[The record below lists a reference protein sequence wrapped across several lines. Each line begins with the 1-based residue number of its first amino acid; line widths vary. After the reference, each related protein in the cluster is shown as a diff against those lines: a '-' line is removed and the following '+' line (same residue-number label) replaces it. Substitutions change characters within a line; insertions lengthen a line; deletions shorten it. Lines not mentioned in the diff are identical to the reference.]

1 MIARYF
7 TSILFILF
15 FVFLICVEAN
25 DKNEDEN
32 NAQHVFLTDMTTTHH
47 ALPYLNADQ
56 CMLRP
61 GQKEHGSYGLIFFRP
76 NFYLCDKLLICYP
89 SQLSGNN
96 TRNGIIASIPYRLRD
111 YEQNIVTNSCEVK
124 RKEFC
129 DNAKNKHLCSLGQ
142 PASTIWHGIMLSTEY
157 FYNVRVFVTTILL
170 SISKQKLY
178 FQLKY
183 EKTKIILGDDYLF
196 AHEYL
201 SNITK
206 GLYLHKYSGLWTLG
220 LDMLPSEA
228 QRYLH
233 LFVYRDCGC
242 TINVWFKNPTT
253 PDSLIPKSPNISQTI
268 GKGLLFKDK
277 DCTKRYTNKSIHEL
291 GTIEDGEKI
300 VRFALWTGNEGKEG
314 TIELFDS
321 KDDALLK
328 IHFNGYLIEFDHH
341 GDKRNKEFS
350 KNLLSIGA
358 RIDITIRLSKYYVW
372 ALFQSDVFDNFVEKF
387 WPKEWWKGNFLFK
400 SEVKMSIFGDFLMV
414 TPLFIQT
421 LEMEE
426 TNYCPDQEYC
436 TKKIIQKELFEKGKP
451 FMCELIFTE
460 DGDNIQT
467 IDTKINDIMLNDT
480 RVINDYQIMAVNR
493 ITLEGGIQLLHY
505 NVKDVETLNYP
516 FYRRELKELKNN
528 GTIVCFE
535 GFISV
540 EEKFESNIITFAV
553 SLIHATHIK
562 YDTSSLNVLAIML
575 SIDPGYYKSL
585 GKNFVYVEGMT
596 NMSFFSLS
604 SDFGDNMEIT
614 RPIPIGTGVPIV
626 MLINSHNDY
635 YNISIN
641 GGDYIHYPHL
651 VPSWAVN
658 RVEASFI

>member
-1 MIARYF
+1 
-7 TSILFILF
+7 
-15 FVFLICVEAN
+15 
-25 DKNEDEN
+25 
-32 NAQHVFLTDMTTTHH
+32 MTTTHH

-170 SISKQKLY
+170 SISKQKYTINNTLHFNIEFGEKSDVFTY
-178 FQLKY
+178 AYKANNKLGLKY

-426 TNYCPDQEYC
+426 TNYLSVYYWSKRMNHVVHMPHSFEIYEIIS
-436 TKKIIQKELFEKGKP
+436 TKATFVFYLMINDDSMNFSLKLMNGVEEDNLYIGTMIYGLEVDDNLKNVSIISGSVRIKII
-451 FMCELIFTE
+451 IFTNLQRSVGFRLMIS
-460 DGDNIQT
+460 DVFFLPIYNLWNFRFPWIFPSAQIRNI
-467 IDTKINDIMLNDT
+467 
-480 RVINDYQIMAVNR
+480 
-493 ITLEGGIQLLHY
+493 
-505 NVKDVETLNYP
+505 
-516 FYRRELKELKNN
+516 
-528 GTIVCFE
+528 
-535 GFISV
+535 
-540 EEKFESNIITFAV
+540 
-553 SLIHATHIK
+553 
-562 YDTSSLNVLAIML
+562 
-575 SIDPGYYKSL
+575 
-585 GKNFVYVEGMT
+585 
-596 NMSFFSLS
+596 
-604 SDFGDNMEIT
+604 
-614 RPIPIGTGVPIV
+614 VP
-626 MLINSHNDY
+626 
-635 YNISIN
+635 
-641 GGDYIHYPHL
+641 
-651 VPSWAVN
+651 
-658 RVEASFI
+658 RK